1 MHPNDRQ
8 VHEAHKALA
17 RLLPRIEGVLQP
29 SISSDPEGWRVFQ
42 ARMDK
47 HFPDLFG
54 LYLTVY
60 QDRYDFFYH
69 LEDLITS
76 LARAWFER
84 SPALR
89 ALDAGR
95 EADPLWFQSNQMLGG
110 VCYVDLFAGTLEG
123 VRSKIP
129 YFKELG
135 LTYLHLMPL
144 FKVPEGGNDGGY
156 AVSSYREVNPS
167 LGSMPQLTSLAQELR
182 EAGISLAVDLVFNHT
197 SDEHPWAMAAKAGV
211 EEYQEFYYIFP
222 DRLMPDQYERN
233 LREIF
238 PDEHP
243 GAFTFFPDIRMSRQG
258 STDAKLALQT
268 SPFPKSP
275 WGEPTSSPELVEGP
289 HDGEHF
295 LSKENRY
302 MAGRASATTVPDGW
316 SNGNSIQ
323 TSHATHPT
331 QEPSPS
337 HETTPSFQ
345 PSPFPEP
352 VEGPHDGERFL
363 SEENLNVKG
372 RASTSSPQG
381 DLANGSRA
389 GAPSLSRGGWV
400 WTTFHSYQWD
410 LNYANPAVFNRMA
423 EEMLFLA
430 NQGVEVLRLDAVAF
444 IWKQMGTA
452 CENLPLA
459 HTLIRAFNAVA
470 RIAAP
475 ALIFKS
481 EAIVHPDEV
490 VKYISP
496 GECQISYNPLL
507 MALLWNSLATRQ
519 VQLLSQAL
527 ATRFK
532 LHAETTWV
540 NYVRVHDDIGWT
552 FSDQDAAMLGI
563 NGFDH
568 RRFLNDFYRGT
579 FPGSFAR
586 GLPFQENPQTG
597 DCRISGTCA
606 SLAGLEKALLEEGPK
621 QVELAIWRIH
631 LLYGVVLLAGGIPLI
646 YLGDEI
652 GTLNDY
658 GYSDNPV
665 TMDDS
670 RWVHRIRMDWGKVAR
685 RENARTVEGK
695 VYLGLHE
702 LIKLRK
708 SMAVFS
714 GGELEVFWTEN
725 EHVLGFMRYH
735 EGKRCVILA
744 NFSEAEQIIP
754 TQVIKQIALE
764 NKQQLHGRS
773 KLTFS
778 GDETVA
784 PLDLLV
790 FG

>member
-1 MHPNDRQ
+1 MVPDDRKVQ
-8 VHEAHKALA
+8 EAHKALM
-17 RLLPRIEGVLQP
+17 RILPRVESILQA
-29 SISSDPEGWRVFQ
+29 SLEADPEGWRMYLV
-42 ARMDK
+42 RLE
-47 HFPDLFG
+47 HNFPTLFE
-54 LYLTVY
+54 LYLSVY
-60 QDRYDFFYH
+60 HERYDFFYH
-69 LEDLITS
+69 LEDLILS
-76 LARAWFER
+76 MARAWFER
-84 SPALR
+84 SAALR

-95 EADPLWFQSNQMLGG
+95 EQDPLWFQSNQMLGG
-110 VCYVDLFAGTLEG
+110 VCYADLFAGDLEG

-144 FKVPEGGNDGGY
+144 FKVPEGENDGGY
-156 AVSSYREVNPS
+156 AVSSYREVNPA
-167 LGSMPQLTSLAQELR
+167 LGSMPQLAALAAELR
-182 EAGISLAVDLVFNHT
+182 EAGISLVVDLVFNHT
-197 SDEHPWAMAAKAGV
+197 SDEHQWAMAAKAGE
-211 EEYQEFYYIFP
+211 EEYQDFYYIFP
-222 DRLMPDQYERN
+222 DRLVPDQYEKT

-243 GAFTFFPDIRMSRQG
+243 GAFTFFPEILINPQNSAFPVD
-258 STDAKLALQT
+258 
-268 SPFPKSP
+268 SPLP
-275 WGEPTSSPELVEGP
+275 EPVEGP
-289 HDGEHF
+289 HGGEHF
-295 LSKENRY
+295 LSEENPY
-302 MAGRASATTVPDGW
+302 VIGPTSSKLVSDGW
-316 SNGNSIQ
+316 LSGNPIQ
-323 TSHATHPT
+323 ASHATHPT
-331 QEPSPS
+331 QD
-337 HETTPSFQ
+337 TP
-345 PSPFPEP
+345 PVPEL
-352 VEGPHDGERFL
+352 VE
-363 SEENLNVKG
+363 G

-381 DLANGSRA
+381 DLASGLKDDDNIGGRASTSSPQGDLASGSRA
-389 GAPSLSRGGWV
+389 GALSLSKASALSLSKGAWV

-410 LNYANPAVFNRMA
+410 LNYANPAVFNSMA

-444 IWKQMGTA
+444 IWKEMGTG
-452 CENLPLA
+452 CENLPQA

-475 ALIFKS
+475 ALVFKS

-496 GECQISYNPLL
+496 GECQLSYNPLL

-532 LHAETTWV
+532 LHAETAWV

-552 FSDQDAAMLGI
+552 FSDQDAANFGI

-568 RRFLNDFYRGT
+568 RHFLNDFYRGI

-597 DCRISGTCA
+597 DCRICGSCA
-606 SLAGLEKALLEEGPK
+606 SLAGLEKALQEEGA
-621 QVELAIWRIH
+621 QEVELAIWRIH

-658 GYSDNPV
+658 GYRDQAV

-670 RWVHRIRMDWGKVAR
+670 RWVHRIRTDWEKVAGR
-685 RENARTVEGK
+685 KDARTVEGQ

-702 LIKLRK
+702 IIQLRK
-708 SMAVFS
+708 SQAVFS
-714 GGELEVFWTEN
+714 GGGLEVFWTEN

-735 EGKRCVILA
+735 AGKRCVILV
-744 NFSEAEQIIP
+744 NFSEAEQVIP
-754 TQVIKQIALE
+754 AHIFKEIGVE
-764 NKQQLHGRS
+764 NKKQLHGRS
-773 KLTFS
+773 KIRLT
-778 GDETVA
+778 GDTTIA

-790 FG
+790 LG